1 MSDNNQKPPPDTLV
15 ISLKRQPWAINIGG
29 TLTEIELVI
38 NVLEQATRFFKDQR
52 FFAAVAEQER
62 MQAEQQRLQSLG
74 DLRVTRQ

>member
-38 NVLEQATRFFKDQR
+38 NV
-52 FFAAVAEQER
+52 
-62 MQAEQQRLQSLG
+62 
-74 DLRVTRQ
+74 